1 MINSIWQSSGERVK
15 TIDNNFF
22 TVFHI
27 WNFYQLLFTNKTCSL
42 GFWETLSA
50 FHMISLRGCES
61 GHKIWQKKNSQ
72 PLFMYGQ
79 TSVILLS
86 FMTFTLN
93 FPAFLR
99 PCLPVCRSAVLINY
113 LLPPFSLERTRHFF
127 FSNGR
132 EFALKIEMLIFIIFS
147 EVYKPVFFLILR
159 ISLSAKSKK
168 VRAFLFVPPFFTVNI
183 NLL

>member
-61 GHKIWQKKNSQ
+61 GHKICQKK
-72 PLFMYGQ
+72 
-79 TSVILLS
+79 ILNRFSCTVRLVLS
-86 FMTFTLN
+86 FWVSWPLHWTSPHFYDH
-93 FPAFLR
+93 
-99 PCLPVCRSAVLINY
+99 VCRSAGLRFWSIIFCH
-113 LLPPFSLERTRHFF
+113 PFLWSELGTFF
-127 FSNGR
+127 FKWKRVCIKNCIK
-132 EFALKIEMLIFIIFS
+132 LK
-147 EVYKPVFFLILR
+147 VYKPVFFFFKLR
-159 ISLSAKSKK
+159 ISLSAKSK
-168 VRAFLFVPPFFTVNI
+168 
-183 NLL
+183 